1 MKTASQDKLFYRV
14 QQEALNYPR
23 RYITQFHRNVEKYPQ
38 LTGLSHEYFK
48 AIAMLTIGE
57 YRNGTAVLEDI
68 ITSLLAEPDD
78 FLLSK
83 CYLALHKILDIT
95 KWGDLT
101 ALDYLGKARR
111 IAHRSTSKALR
122 CELMLQDVQLL
133 DPSYPVSRKED
144 MLQEAINDAME
155 SDIPELQLDT
165 YIVYATVY
173 LNHNLPEHAN
183 KFLAMLQDT
192 ITPEDNPHICTQMYS
207 RFGIISL
214 MLKDPAKATEHL
226 NTALTTAREMDYL
239 HLLLPILINWGI
251 LHKSRNDIDG
261 ALLIYQECL
270 DLIKNTGIEDSINAA
285 KVMDNYSYTLG
296 LAGRSEDAIAI
307 MRSSLAL
314 SRKLGDTYREYM
326 LNINLADV
334 LIEIREFSEAQTLLD
349 SAITF
354 YTEQNNNQYLI
365 NAYRC
370 RARLYE
376 AMGQINAAFD
386 TMVMLDQSHQK
397 HFQDNFVKQTAKYQE
412 YINKLQM
419 DYLRIKS
426 RSIDERQAS
435 ISVSHS
441 EFIGEH
447 PLIQKALSDAMRAA
461 RYPYANVFITG
472 ESGTGKEIIARIIHT
487 ESRINK
493 PMVAINAAAISPHL
507 IESELFGHKKGAFTG
522 AISDAKGKFL
532 LADQGTLL
540 LDEISEMPVEQQAK
554 LLRAIET
561 QTIRP
566 VGSEKEIRVQCRII
580 STSNCNLADLIHKN
594 RFRLDLF
601 HRLNKLEIHLPPLRD
616 RVSDLKML
624 VHAFTKRFAI
634 VFGMPEPVI
643 TNEFHEALCQ
653 YRFPGNVRELL
664 NIIER
669 IFILKPRPIWDADQ
683 LTGLIDLSPSIKS
696 HSESFF
702 QNVRQTEYQIILE
715 ALQKSN
721 WIQKNAAR
729 MLNMTESTLSR
740 RIKRLGIVKH
750 PSANI
755 RRLY

>member
-1 MKTASQDKLFYRV
+1 MKATSQDQLFYRV

-23 RYITQFHRNVEKYPQ
+23 KYIMQLHRNRDEYPQ
-38 LTGLSHEYFK
+38 LSVLSHEYFK
-48 AIAMLTIGE
+48 AIAMLNTGE
-57 YRNGTAVLEDI
+57 YRKGTAVLEEI

-83 CYLALHKILDIT
+83 CYLALHKILDFT
-95 KWGDLT
+95 KWDDST
-101 ALDYLGKARR
+101 ALDYLGKARK
-111 IAHRSTSKALR
+111 IADRSTSKALR

-133 DPSYPVSRKED
+133 DPCYPVSHKED
-144 MLQEAINDAME
+144 MLQEAIHDAME
-155 SDIPELQLDT
+155 SDVSELQLDT

-183 KFLAMLQDT
+183 KYLAMLQDI
-192 ITPEDNPHICTQMYS
+192 ITLEDNPYFYTQMHS
-207 RFGIISL
+207 KMGIISL
-214 MLKDPAKATEHL
+214 MLKDLAKATEHL
-226 NTALTTAREMDYL
+226 NTALTTARDLDYQ
-239 HLLLPILINWGI
+239 HLLLPTLINYGI
-251 LHKSRNDIDG
+251 LHKSLNDIDG
-261 ALLIYQECL
+261 ALLIYRECL
-270 DLIKNTGIEDSINAA
+270 DLIMNSEIEGSINAA
-285 KVMDNYSYTLG
+285 KVMDNYSLTLG

-314 SRKLGDTYREYM
+314 SRKLGDPHREHM

-334 LIEIREFSEAQTLLD
+334 LIEIREFTEAQTLLD
-349 SAITF
+349 SAIAF

-397 HFQDNFVKQTAKYQE
+397 HFQDNFARRTARYQE
-412 YINKLQM
+412 YINKLQL
-419 DYLRIKS
+419 DYLRIRN
-426 RSIDERQAS
+426 RSDDERQGS
-435 ISVSHS
+435 ISVPHS

-461 RYPYANVFITG
+461 RYPYANVFISG
-472 ESGTGKEIIARIIHT
+472 ESGTGKEIIARIIHA

-540 LDEISEMPVEQQAK
+540 LDEISEMPIEQQAK

-566 VGSEKEIRVQCRII
+566 VGSDKEIRVRCRII

-601 HRLNKLEIHLPPLRD
+601 HRLNKLEIHIPPLRE
-616 RVSDLKML
+616 RGSDLKLL
-624 VHAFTKRFAI
+624 VHAFTKRFAKD
-634 VFGMPEPVI
+634 FGMPEPVI
-643 TNEFHEALCQ
+643 TGEFHEALRQ

-683 LTGLIDLSPSIKS
+683 LTGLIDLNPFDKS

-721 WIQKNAAR
+721 WIQKDAAR

-740 RIKRLGIVKH
+740 RIKRLNIVKH

-755 RRLY
+755 QRLH